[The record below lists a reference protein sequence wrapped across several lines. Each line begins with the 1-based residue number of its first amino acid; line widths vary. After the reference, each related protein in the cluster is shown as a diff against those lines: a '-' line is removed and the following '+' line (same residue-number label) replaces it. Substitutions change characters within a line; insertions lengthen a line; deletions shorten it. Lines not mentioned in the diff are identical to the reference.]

1 MRQIIYPLSILC
13 MAALLSCSNGGDSLP
28 TPTPIKGK
36 SLPIGEIIQP
46 RGWTI
51 ADGKAVVC
59 ATPSSD
65 NVFYVYSLPDWKFMY
80 STGVYGDGPNDF
92 DTDSNIALKGNG
104 DMGYLSL
111 RDYRRNGQISKYAVD
126 NRSIK
131 MTGTIPRPKYGRK
144 KFHIDNIPC
153 IDGKYC
159 ASLNF
164 HRGDDAYSIF
174 IDDVES
180 GKHIDSIKTSSAIE
194 VEYDS
199 KGEPYTTRN
208 IIDGKLASRGSRIAL
223 MYDAPLIRRV
233 DFYDVS
239 SSGKISL
246 FKSVGDSIDDNLI
259 DRIKAMRDSNARDRV
274 AGCIDIFTT
283 DNHIYMLD
291 IDCKFEMIDNRMKPH
306 FIGTWVRVYD
316 WDGNLT
322 GYYELDAPAMR
333 IIASGD
339 DSYFYTYS
347 SEEDFDHV
355 HRYTLN

>member
-28 TPTPIKGK
+28 TPTPIKGE

-65 NVFYVYSLPDWKFMY
+65 NAFYVYSLPDWNLMY
-80 STGVYGDGPNDF
+80 SYGRYGDGPNDF
-92 DTDSNIALKGNG
+92 NTYNNIALKGNG
-104 DMGYLSL
+104 DMGYLML

-126 NRSIK
+126 NSSIK
-131 MTGTIPRPKYGRK
+131 KIGAMPRPKDGRK
-144 KFHIDNIPC
+144 NPHIENIPC
-153 IDGKYC
+153 IDGKYYV
-159 ASLNF
+159 SLNF
-164 HRGDDAYSIF
+164 HRGDDASSIF

-180 GKHIDSIKTSSAIE
+180 GKHIDSIKTSAVIE
-194 VEYDS
+194 VEYDG
-199 KGEPYTTRN
+199 KGEPYS
-208 IIDGKLASRGSRIAL
+208 ISSVIDGKLASRGSRIAL
-223 MYDAPLIRRV
+223 MYNSPLIRRV

-291 IDCKFEMIDNRMKPH
+291 IDCKIEMIDNGMKTH

-355 HRYTLN
+355 HRYKLN